1 MAEQTASEH
10 SSDLSTGLRK
20 RVASFLRDHD
30 PATTAAVR
38 FLRARFD
45 AGLAWLH
52 FPEGFGGLGLPRGFQ
67 SDVDRLFAEM
77 MAAGY
82 NGLQPPFDAFWGA
95 RYAILEDPDGIAVG
109 LMSTISPEHRAP
121 PPAV

>member
-30 PATTAAVR
+30 PATTAAIR

-52 FPEGFGGLGLPRGFQ
+52 FPEGFGELGLPRGFQ
-67 SDVDRLFAEM
+67 SDVDRLFAE
-77 MAAGY
+77 AGAPADI
-82 NGLQPPFDAFWGA
+82 GRPVPGFLSQRRATIGADRCVHELSPPTSW
-95 RYAILEDPDGIAVG
+95 
-109 LMSTISPEHRAP
+109 SHS
-121 PPAV
+121 